1 MIATHR
7 AATRTPQVR
16 LAGRLRGFTPLG
28 SVRARIIGAF
38 AFICGVFIVAAGMSV
53 WQEESRQANL
63 DSLDRHSSTATL
75 LQEAEAQA
83 GISALLL
90 QRYVVTGDPAY
101 VEEVRAHGEAA
112 VNSLSA
118 AVSQSDRPEL
128 IEITVKG
135 AFLVQSVGGIT
146 ALRLAGDVGGANAAM
161 EEIVPVF
168 RDFRLALEEV
178 TAQERREVLSL
189 RVSDERA
196 SDLALSLLLVS
207 ATTVIVVAMTTT
219 FFVVRS
225 ILAPLTALEATASA
239 ASQGDLSARAPAT
252 GPRELAHLG
261 SVLNQMMSAVEAR
274 TQELK
279 DTLKK
284 LRDRNRQ
291 LGDARAQAATDPLTG
306 LGNHRAFHKRLRE
319 EIARAESSGARVG
332 LLLFDIDG
340 FKGVNDSLGHLAG
353 DELMRHLAG
362 TAADVVERENA
373 YRYGGDEFAVILPGL
388 NKKKATQTAEQL
400 RERVERMT
408 VPDAGSVT
416 ISVGVGS
423 FPEMAVAAEELIYR
437 TDMAMYWAK
446 STGKNRV
453 GDWDGLLS
461 RRADTDGPQY
471 AGDRAAPDVVA
482 SLVNA
487 LATKDPNTRNHIER
501 CAWYSAELAQELG
514 LSDEDVEVLRLA
526 SLLHDIGKLAIP
538 DVVLRKPGPLDS
550 SEWDQMRLHPTLG
563 SHMLSQIDSVAEA
576 VPAILHHH
584 ERFDGSGYP
593 AGLAGE
599 AIPLA
604 SRILMVT
611 DAFDAMTADRPYRK
625 AMSIEA
631 AIEELQANAG
641 TQFDAG
647 IVEAFAGMIRRK
659 GAHPLQAEAATG
671 AAISADSS
679 ARAPIP
685 G

>member
-671 AAISADSS
+671 AAISADSA